1 MHGRIADMTEVRTA
15 MPPGGS
21 KPSPTMMPAAE
32 MRVTKTMMAEMA
44 AAEMTA
50 TVMPATVTTPVAT
63 AVTAAMTTAVA
74 TAALRQSPACQH
86 ASQGHRDNSKDWS
99 QHLTL
104 P

>member
-1 MHGRIADMTEVRTA
+1 

-21 KPSPTMMPAAE
+21 KPSPTVMPAAD
-32 MRVTKTMMAEMA
+32 MRMTKTMMAEMA

-50 TVMPATVTTPVAT
+50 AVTTPVAT
-63 AVTAAMTTAVA
+63 TVAATMTTTVA
-74 TAALRQSPACQH
+74 TAALRQSPACGEH